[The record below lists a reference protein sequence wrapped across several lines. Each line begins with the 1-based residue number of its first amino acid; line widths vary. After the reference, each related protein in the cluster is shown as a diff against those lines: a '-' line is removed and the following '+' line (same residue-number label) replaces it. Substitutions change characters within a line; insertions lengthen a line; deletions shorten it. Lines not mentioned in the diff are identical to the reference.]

1 MEITVKP
8 TSILK
13 TKYTDLCFYEDHEQK
28 CLHIWA
34 EFDLDPI
41 IEVEGNHIRIRKG
54 GVSMN
59 EKEKATG
66 T

>member
-1 MEITVKP
+1 MLHYMSKQDVINEA
-8 TSILK
+8 
-13 TKYTDLCFYEDHEQK
+13 HEQK

>member
-1 MEITVKP
+1 MSKQDVINEA
-8 TSILK
+8 
-13 TKYTDLCFYEDHEQK
+13 HEQK